1 MSTAKLLNGLLDSQ
15 KTDRARIKHLEA
27 RLAETDARQAAAV
40 AAAIAASEV
49 QCKAQLDHVHEEHA
63 AERATRTELAASRAS
78 RVDDLAWQITVL
90 RQELNTERQLRA
102 ASDASNEE
110 FRGTIEAL
118 EAQLDGTAEA
128 TARLASERAE
138 IAAQRETLSHLLDG
152 VRAHMRKKD
161 LAAENAILNR
171 KVLAGATPR
180 VNVR

>member
-27 RLAETDARQAAAV
+27 RLTGTDARQTAAV

-49 QCKAQLDHVHEEHA
+49 QCKAQLDRTHQEHA
-63 AERATRTELAASRAS
+63 AECAALTELAVNKVS
-78 RVDDLAWQITVL
+78 RVDDLVWQITVL
-90 RQELNTERQLRA
+90 KQELSTERQLRA
-102 ASDASNEE
+102 ALDASNVE

-118 EAQLDGTAEA
+118 EAQLDGTTEA

-138 IAAQRETLSHLLDG
+138 IAAQREALSHLLDG
-152 VRAHMRKKD
+152 VREHMRRKD
-161 LAAENAILNR
+161 RVAESAILNR